1 MSADQGRSGPR
12 QPRVDSAGPDTVRG
26 ISPVVHATRI
36 RTAPSSGPID
46 RRRLFA
52 AGLSAIVPGLGQA
65 FNGRR
70 RLTALFL
77 IPSLLIGGVAL
88 LIWATQTPTRIAAWA
103 IAPAV
108 LGGLLTLNALILA
121 WRLVA
126 VGQAFL
132 DTRRHG
138 PTGRLGVIGV
148 AVIAL
153 LVVVPHIAV
162 FRYGT
167 AFGDAFAR
175 VFQTPSL
182 AADGETPPAGPGP
195 DERVNVLVLGVDA
208 APGRSAVL
216 TDTMMV
222 VSFDPVG
229 KTASMVSLPR
239 DLVNV
244 PLGGG
249 DDFGPKL
256 NSLMSYA
263 DRHPKDF
270 PKGGL
275 RTLQG
280 AIGELLGIPIHY
292 HATMEFE
299 GFIDMVDAVGGV
311 DITVAKAIDDPG
323 YDGFGADGR
332 GWSITKGRHHL
343 DGVDA
348 LAYARSRKSAGESDF
363 TRAGRQQQIIVALK
377 DAATDGGSIFWE
389 LPGLIGAVGDSIR
402 TDLPIER
409 LPQLAV
415 SIDEMRDGGITRA
428 IIRHPLVRSV
438 DTRYG
443 SSLMPD
449 LPAIRAVA
457 AKLFPTPGTDPE
469 PWPTPEPS

>member
-1 MSADQGRSGPR
+1 
-12 QPRVDSAGPDTVRG
+12 
-26 ISPVVHATRI
+26 
-36 RTAPSSGPID
+36 
-46 RRRLFA
+46 
-52 AGLSAIVPGLGQA
+52 
-65 FNGRR
+65 
-70 RLTALFL
+70 
-77 IPSLLIGGVAL
+77 
-88 LIWATQTPTRIAAWA
+88 
-103 IAPAV
+103 
-108 LGGLLTLNALILA
+108 
-121 WRLVA
+121 
-126 VGQAFL
+126 
-132 DTRRHG
+132 
-138 PTGRLGVIGV
+138 
-148 AVIAL
+148 
-153 LVVVPHIAV
+153 
-162 FRYGT
+162 
-167 AFGDAFAR
+167 
-175 VFQTPSL
+175 
-182 AADGETPPAGPGP
+182 
-195 DERVNVLVLGVDA
+195 
-208 APGRSAVL
+208 
-216 TDTMMV
+216 MMV

-263 DRHPKDF
+263 DRHPADF

-275 RTLQG
+275 RTLQD

-299 GFIDMVDAVGGV
+299 GFIHMVDAVGGV

-332 GWSITKGRHHL
+332 GWSITAGRHHL

-377 DAATDGGSIFWE
+377 NAATDGGSVFWE
-389 LPGLIGAVGDSIR
+389 LPGLLGAVGDSIR

-409 LPQLAV
+409 LPQLAAA
-415 SIDEMRDGGITRA
+415 IDEMGPGGITRA
-428 IIRHPLVRSV
+428 VIRHPLVRSV

-449 LPAIRAVA
+449 VPAIREVA
-457 AKLFPTPGTDPE
+457 ARLFPQPGGAPE
-469 PWPTPEPS
+469 PWPTPKPSP

>member
-1 MSADQGRSGPR
+1 M
-12 QPRVDSAGPDTVRG
+12 
-26 ISPVVHATRI
+26 
-36 RTAPSSGPID
+36 PSRASS
-46 RRRLFA
+46 RRRA
-52 AGLSAIVPGLGQA
+52 S
-65 FNGRR
+65 R
-70 RLTALFL
+70 
-77 IPSLLIGGVAL
+77 
-88 LIWATQTPTRIAAWA
+88 
-103 IAPAV
+103 
-108 LGGLLTLNALILA
+108 
-121 WRLVA
+121 
-126 VGQAFL
+126 
-132 DTRRHG
+132 
-138 PTGRLGVIGV
+138 
-148 AVIAL
+148 
-153 LVVVPHIAV
+153 
-162 FRYGT
+162 
-167 AFGDAFAR
+167 
-175 VFQTPSL
+175 
-182 AADGETPPAGPGP
+182 ADGETPPAGPGP

-409 LPQLAV
+409 LPAAGRV
-415 SIDEMRDGGITRA
+415 DRRDARWRHHPSHHPPPAGPLG
-428 IIRHPLVRSV
+428 RHPLWVVTDARPAGHP
-438 DTRYG
+438 RRRG
-443 SSLMPD
+443 QALPD
-449 LPAIRAVA
+449 AGHRPGTLADARAVV
-457 AKLFPTPGTDPE
+457 G
-469 PWPTPEPS
+469 PSVPAVS

>member
-1 MSADQGRSGPR
+1 M
-12 QPRVDSAGPDTVRG
+12 
-26 ISPVVHATRI
+26 HATRI
-36 RTAPSSGPID
+36 RTAPTAGPIY

-65 FNGRR
+65 FNRRR

-77 IPSLLIGGVAL
+77 IPTLLIAAVAGGT
-88 LIWATQTPTRIAAWA
+88 WASQTPTRIAAWA
-103 IAPAV
+103 VAPAV
-108 LGGLLTLNALILA
+108 LTSLLTLNVLILA
-121 WRLVA
+121 WRLLA

-138 PTGRLGVIGV
+138 PTGRVGLFGIL
-148 AVIAL
+148 VIAF
-153 LVVVPHIAV
+153 LVVLPHAAV
-162 FRYGT
+162 YRYGT

-175 VFQTPSL
+175 IFQRPSPAVDVGAGEPDQGP
-182 AADGETPPAGPGP
+182 AAT
-195 DERVNVLVLGVDA
+195 ERLNVLVLGVDA
-208 APGRSAVL
+208 APGRTTVL

-239 DLVNV
+239 DLANV

-256 NSLMSYA
+256 NSLLSYA
-263 DRHPKDF
+263 DSHPADF

-275 RTLQG
+275 RTLQD

-292 HATMEFE
+292 QATMGFE
-299 GFIDMVDAVGGV
+299 GFIQMVDAVGGV
-311 DITVAKAIDDPG
+311 DIDVAKPIDDPG

-332 GWSITKGRHHL
+332 GWSIAAGRHQL

-377 DAATDGGSIFWE
+377 NAATDGGSVFWK
-389 LPGLIGAVGDSIR
+389 LPGLLDAVGDSIR
-402 TDLPIER
+402 TDLPVER
-409 LPQLAV
+409 LPQLAAA
-415 SIDEMRDGGITRA
+415 IDEMGSGGITRA
-428 IIRHPLVRSV
+428 VIRHPLVRTV

-443 SSLMPD
+443 SSLQPD
-449 LPAIRAVA
+449 LTAIRDVA
-457 AKLFPTPGTDPE
+457 AKLFPPPGGDPQ
-469 PWPTPEPS
+469 PWPTPKPSP

>member
-1 MSADQGRSGPR
+1 M
-12 QPRVDSAGPDTVRG
+12 
-26 ISPVVHATRI
+26 HATRI
-36 RTAPSSGPID
+36 RTAPAAGPID

-65 FNGRR
+65 FNRRR

-77 IPSLLIGGVAL
+77 VPTVVMVAVAGAV
-88 LIWATQTPTRIAAWA
+88 WTTQTPTRLAAWA
-103 IAPAV
+103 VAPAV
-108 LGGLLTLNALILA
+108 LSGLLTLNVLILA
-121 WRLVA
+121 WRAVA

-138 PTGRLGVIGV
+138 PTGRLGVVGIL
-148 AVIAL
+148 VIAF
-153 LVVVPHIAV
+153 LVVLPHLAV
-162 FRYGT
+162 YRYGT

-175 VFQTPSL
+175 IFQRPS
-182 AADGETPPAGPGP
+182 PAVDVEAEVPAPGP
-195 DERVNVLVLGVDA
+195 AENERMNVLVLGVDA
-208 APGRSAVL
+208 APGRTTVL

-239 DLVNV
+239 DMVNV

-256 NSLMSYA
+256 NSLLSYA
-263 DRHPKDF
+263 DRHPADF

-275 RTLQG
+275 RTLQD

-299 GFIDMVDAVGGV
+299 GFIHMVDAVGGV
-311 DITVAKAIDDPG
+311 DIKVARPIDDPD

-332 GWSITKGRHHL
+332 GWSITAGRHHL
-343 DGVDA
+343 DGVNA

-377 DAATDGGSIFWE
+377 NAATDGGSVFWE
-389 LPGLIGAVGDSIR
+389 LPGLLDAVGDSIR
-402 TDLPIER
+402 TDLPVER
-409 LPQLAV
+409 LPQLAAA
-415 SIDEMRDGGITRA
+415 IDEMGSGGITRA
-428 IIRHPLVRSV
+428 VIRHPLVRSV

-443 SSLMPD
+443 SSLQPD
-449 LPAIRAVA
+449 LAAIRDVA
-457 AKLFPTPGTDPE
+457 AKLFPPPGGNPR
-469 PWPTPEPS
+469 PWPTPKPSP

>member
-1 MSADQGRSGPR
+1 M
-12 QPRVDSAGPDTVRG
+12 
-26 ISPVVHATRI
+26 SPVVQARRI
-36 RTAPSSGPID
+36 RTAPASGPID
-46 RRRLFA
+46 RRRLVA

-65 FNGRR
+65 FNRRR
-70 RLTALFL
+70 RLTILFL
-77 IPSLLIGGVAL
+77 VPSLLIGTLVAL
-88 LIWATQTPTRIAAWA
+88 VWAIQTPTRIAAWA
-103 IAPAV
+103 VAPAV
-108 LGGLLTLNALILA
+108 LSALLTLNVLILA

-132 DTRRHG
+132 DTNRQG
-138 PTGRLGVIGV
+138 PTGRLGVIGI
-148 AVIAL
+148 AVIAM
-153 LVVVPHIAV
+153 LVVIPHLAV
-162 FRYGT
+162 YRYGT

-175 VFQTPSL
+175 IFQSPTP
-182 AADGETPPAGPGP
+182 AADGRADAPAPGP
-195 DERVNVLVLGVDA
+195 DERLNVLVLGVDA
-208 APGRSAVL
+208 APGRTTVL

-263 DRHPKDF
+263 DHHPNDF
-270 PKGGL
+270 PRGGL
-275 RTLQG
+275 RTLQD

-299 GFIDMVDAVGGV
+299 GFIHMVDAVGGV
-311 DITVAKAIDDPG
+311 DISIAKAIDDPG

-332 GWSITKGRHHL
+332 GWSIEAGQHHL
-343 DGVDA
+343 DGAGA
-348 LAYARSRKSAGESDF
+348 LAYARSRKSAGDSDF
-363 TRAGRQQQIIVALK
+363 TRAGRQQQLIVALK
-377 DAATDGGSIFWE
+377 DAATEGGSVFWE
-389 LPGLIGAVGDSIR
+389 LPGLLEAVGDSIR
-402 TDLPIER
+402 TDLPVER
-409 LPQLAV
+409 LPQLAAA
-415 SIDEMRDGGITRA
+415 IDEIGSGGITRA
-428 IIRHPLVRSV
+428 VIRHPLVRTV

-457 AKLFPTPGTDPE
+457 GKLFPAPGGVPE
-469 PWPTPEPS
+469 SWPTPKPSP

>member
-1 MSADQGRSGPR
+1 M
-12 QPRVDSAGPDTVRG
+12 
-26 ISPVVHATRI
+26 HARRI
-36 RTAPSSGPID
+36 RTAPASGPID

-65 FNGRR
+65 FNRRR

-77 IPSLLIGGVAL
+77 IPSVLIAAAVGLV
-88 LIWATQTPTRIAAWA
+88 WATQTPTHIAAWA
-103 IAPAV
+103 VAPAV
-108 LGGLLTLNALILA
+108 LGGLLTLNVLVLV

-138 PTGRLGVIGV
+138 PTSRLGIVGSV
-148 AVIAL
+148 VIAL
-153 LVVVPHIAV
+153 LVALPHLAV
-162 FRYGT
+162 YRYGT

-175 VFQTPSL
+175 IFQTPTP
-182 AADGETPPAGPGP
+182 AADGRTDGPGP
-195 DERVNVLVLGVDA
+195 ASDERLNVLVLGVDA
-208 APGRSAVL
+208 APGRTTVL

-263 DRHPKDF
+263 DHHPADF

-275 RTLQG
+275 RTLQD

-292 HATMEFE
+292 HATIEFE
-299 GFIDMVDAVGGV
+299 GFIHMVDAVGGV
-311 DITVAKAIDDPG
+311 DITVARPIVDPG

-332 GWSITKGRHHL
+332 GWSITEGKHHL

-377 DAATDGGSIFWE
+377 NAATDGGSVFWE
-389 LPGLIGAVGDSIR
+389 LPGLLGAVGDSIR
-402 TDLPIER
+402 TDVPIER
-409 LPQLAV
+409 LPQLAAA
-415 SIDEMRDGGITRA
+415 IDEMGSGGITRA
-428 IIRHPLVRSV
+428 VISHPLVRSV

-449 LPAIRAVA
+449 LPAIRDVA
-457 AKLFPTPGTDPE
+457 ARLFPAPGGRPE
-469 PWPTPEPS
+469 PWPTPKPSP

>member
-1 MSADQGRSGPR
+1 M
-12 QPRVDSAGPDTVRG
+12 
-26 ISPVVHATRI
+26 HARRI
-36 RTAPSSGPID
+36 RTAPASGPID

-65 FNGRR
+65 FNRRR
-70 RLTALFL
+70 RLTAVFL
-77 IPSLLIGGVAL
+77 IPSLLIATAVGLV
-88 LIWATQTPTRIAAWA
+88 WATQTPTRIAAWA
-103 IAPAV
+103 VAPTV
-108 LGGLLTLNALILA
+108 LGALLTLNVLILLL
-121 WRLVA
+121 RLVA

-138 PTGRLGVIGV
+138 PTGRLGIVGSV
-148 AVIAL
+148 VVAL
-153 LVVVPHIAV
+153 LVALPHLAV
-162 FRYGT
+162 YRYGT

-175 VFQTPSL
+175 IFQTPNL
-182 AADGETPPAGPGP
+182 AADGRTDDPGPGL

-208 APGRSAVL
+208 APGRTTVL

-263 DRHPKDF
+263 DHHTADF

-275 RTLQG
+275 RTLQD

-299 GFIDMVDAVGGV
+299 GFIHMVDAVGGV
-311 DITVAKAIDDPG
+311 DINVARAIDDPG

-332 GWSITKGRHHL
+332 GWSITEGKHHL

-377 DAATDGGSIFWE
+377 NAATDGGSVFWE
-389 LPGLIGAVGDSIR
+389 LPGLLGAVGDSIR
-402 TDLPIER
+402 TDLPVER
-409 LPQLAV
+409 LPQLAAA
-415 SIDEMRDGGITRA
+415 IDEMGSSGITRA
-428 IIRHPLVRSV
+428 VIRHPLVRSV

-449 LPAIRAVA
+449 LPAIREVA
-457 AKLFPTPGTDPE
+457 ARLFPAPGGRPE
-469 PWPTPEPS
+469 PWPTPKPSP